1 MSLPIVA
8 LIGRP
13 NVGKS
18 TLFKRLTKEK
28 ALVGPTPGLTRDR
41 RYGLVHTQD
50 TAFLLMDTAGFNP
63 DDKDFS
69 TVLLQQLAKAVAEAD
84 ALIFMVDGKAGGVH
98 PLDVLLA
105 DKLRQADKPLFLVVN
120 KCEKDT
126 DQLAALEF
134 FALGLGEPITLSAAH
149 GHHIDSFLRLLVR
162 AFPHIDTTGSDE
174 EIPKIAFFGKPNV
187 GKSSLVNAMLGEE
200 RVVVSELPGT
210 TRDAVAI
217 PFKREDKDYRL
228 IDTAGLRRKA
238 RIDDQIEKSAAA
250 ASLQALEEANLIVLV
265 LDPAQGIGEQDA
277 TLGGLIHDRGKALV
291 IAVNKWDLL
300 PANKRRETITS
311 IHEKLDFLHYAELCP
326 LSALHQRGI
335 PRLFKAI
342 DEAFANAFVKLST
355 PRLTRILRD
364 ATVVQPP
371 PRKGL
376 FRPKLRYAHQG
387 GKNPPA
393 IVIHGNQLET
403 LPQSY
408 CRYLE
413 KTFQKAFHIQGTPVR
428 LIFRQTNNPYA

>member
-69 TVLLQQLAKAVAEAD
+69 AVLLQQLAKAVAEAD

-105 DKLRQADKPLFLVVN
+105 DQLRQADKPLFLVVN

-162 AFPHIDTTGSDE
+162 AFPHIDTTDSDE

-187 GKSSLVNAMLGEE
+187 GKSSLINMLTGKKDLAH
-200 RVVVSELPGT
+200 VSKKPGKKSSISSFWVIVRWST
-210 TRDAVAI
+210 ATR
-217 PFKREDKDYRL
+217 P
-228 IDTAGLRRKA
+228 
-238 RIDDQIEKSAAA
+238 
-250 ASLQALEEANLIVLV
+250 
-265 LDPAQGIGEQDA
+265 
-277 TLGGLIHDRGKALV
+277 
-291 IAVNKWDLL
+291 
-300 PANKRRETITS
+300 
-311 IHEKLDFLHYAELCP
+311 C
-326 LSALHQRGI
+326 
-335 PRLFKAI
+335 
-342 DEAFANAFVKLST
+342 
-355 PRLTRILRD
+355 
-364 ATVVQPP
+364 
-371 PRKGL
+371 
-376 FRPKLRYAHQG
+376 
-387 GKNPPA
+387 
-393 IVIHGNQLET
+393 
-403 LPQSY
+403 
-408 CRYLE
+408 
-413 KTFQKAFHIQGTPVR
+413 
-428 LIFRQTNNPYA
+428 